1 MRLDIYLKVLVIL
14 YVTKIF
20 LVIMHIIISRKT
32 MKRIILSMTSC
43 LLLLASCLPMCTM
56 ESMRIKNCTTDTLL
70 IGASFSNNI
79 DSVYINIYGGRLRFL
94 PRTWAKCDYTWTTI
108 NEKGMLE
115 IRSQDYIPQDST
127 ANYAEFGSLFSH
139 NKEHKGYL
147 FVIKLETA
155 RNHTWAEICNEHL
168 YDTLFVTREML
179 KQGNRIE
186 YHGNKT
192 ENKGNIE

>member
-1 MRLDIYLKVLVIL
+1 MIQFIS
-14 YVTKIF
+14 KIF
-20 LVIMHIIISRKT
+20 LVILHIISRK
-32 MKRIILSMTSC
+32 KDEEKKLSIIFSMF
-43 LLLLASCLPMCTM
+43 LLASCLPVWDTM

-127 ANYAEFGSLFSH
+127 ANYAESGALFSH
-139 NKEHKGYL
+139 DKEHKAY
-147 FVIKLETA
+147 FFIIKLETA
-155 RNHTWAEICNEHL
+155 RNHTWAEICKEQL
-168 YDTLFVTREML
+168 YDSLFVIREML
-179 KQGNRIE
+179 DEGNRIE
-186 YHGNKT
+186 YYGK
-192 ENKGNIE
+192 

>member
-1 MRLDIYLKVLVIL
+1 MLLNK
-14 YVTKIF
+14 KNN
-20 LVIMHIIISRKT
+20 IMK
-32 MKRIILSMTSC
+32 KFLSMTFC
-43 LLLLASCLPMCTM
+43 LFFFASCLPVWDTM

-79 DSVYINIYGGRLRFL
+79 DSVYINVYGGRFRFL
-94 PRTWAKCDYTWTTI
+94 PCSGDTCDYTWTTI

-115 IRSQDYIPQDST
+115 IRPHDYIPQDST
-127 ANYAEFGSLFSH
+127 ADYAEFGSLFSH

>member
-1 MRLDIYLKVLVIL
+1 
-14 YVTKIF
+14 
-20 LVIMHIIISRKT
+20 

>member
-20 LVIMHIIISRKT
+20 LVILHIIISRKT

-127 ANYAEFGSLFSH
+127 ANYAESGSLFSH

-192 ENKGNIE
+192 NNH